1 LKIYTG
7 TGDDGRTKLFG
18 GKIVDKDDLRVEVYG
33 TIDELNSW
41 LGFVLSYSLAK
52 NISENLLN
60 IQNDLFCLSSEL
72 ATPKDYKGKI
82 FFQRIGRSDI
92 TRLEQLIDTMEIEL
106 TPLKNFILP
115 AGTAPSALL
124 HVCRTICRRAER
136 RLISLKKS
144 VSIRNELNIYLN
156 RLSDLLFVMARL
168 VNKQA
173 GVADVPWLNTRE
185 LINDKI

>member
-1 LKIYTG
+1 
-7 TGDDGRTKLFG
+7 
-18 GKIVDKDDLRVEVYG
+18 
-33 TIDELNSW
+33 
-41 LGFVLSYSLAK
+41 
-52 NISENLLN
+52 
-60 IQNDLFCLSSEL
+60 
-72 ATPKDYKGKI
+72 
-82 FFQRIGRSDI
+82 
-92 TRLEQLIDTMEIEL
+92 MEIEL

-124 HVCRTICRRAER
+124 HVCRTVCRRAER

-144 VSIRNELNIYLN
+144 VSIRRELNIYLN

-173 GVADVPWLNTRE
+173 GVSDVPWLNTRE

>member
-1 LKIYTG
+1 MKIYTG

-41 LGFVLSYSLAK
+41 LGFVLTYSLAK

-72 ATPKDYKGKI
+72 ATPTDYKGKI
-82 FFQRIGRSDI
+82 FFQRINHSDI
-92 TRLEQLIDTMEIEL
+92 ERLEQLIDMMEIEL

-115 AGTAPSALL
+115 TGTAPSALL
-124 HVCRTICRRAER
+124 HVCRTVCRRAER
-136 RLISLKKS
+136 CLISLKKVFPLEKS
-144 VSIRNELNIYLN
+144 LTFI
-156 RLSDLLFVMARL
+156 
-168 VNKQA
+168 
-173 GVADVPWLNTRE
+173 
-185 LINDKI
+185 